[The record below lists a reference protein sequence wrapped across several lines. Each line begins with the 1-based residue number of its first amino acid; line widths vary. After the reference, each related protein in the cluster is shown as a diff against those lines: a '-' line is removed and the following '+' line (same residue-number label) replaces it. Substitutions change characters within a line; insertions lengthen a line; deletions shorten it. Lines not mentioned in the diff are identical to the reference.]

1 MHRIDESINTVEFI
15 HYFVDTNV
23 SHDFPAQASVP
34 KPVDAVGLSF
44 VYDNNPPV
52 TLSMRYRQSI
62 IIPINPNIH
71 AIELTKTFI
80 GTTGPQRSHK
90 QTTIL
95 VPDGATGLTFKFDS
109 SSRLVPRSPFKP
121 RIAKM
126 MKASSKCTFH
136 FATTRSLYQADTF
149 AVRNCR
155 KELTR
160 AQLNA
165 LFNIAAKNDETN
177 ESTTN
182 ETSGDE
188 TESPSD
194 NEDGSIDVQTLF
206 RAIERLSHTIG
217 GKKATSGKAPRT
229 SETGKKEISPGS
241 CDECGCTPVHVFDYE
256 HCQIETCDHCGP
268 KHTFKNII
276 ASSCEHVQDQC
287 NADEHIHPSR
297 RFSKMNPYTQ
307 PTHPKSKPVYMTGA
321 NNTRLGERPNAIPV
335 QEKETAKRIATPPS
349 ETSDDSDTVQGTSNQ
364 QRLNTQSNIQLRL
377 RRQGSDPRRWRNH
390 CHFCGEHG
398 HLLLACP
405 KRPDVF
411 RSRK

>member
-1 MHRIDESINTVEFI
+1 MHHIDQSINTVEFI
-15 HYFVDTNV
+15 HYFVDADV
-23 SHDFPAQASVP
+23 SYDFPAQASVP
-34 KPVDAVGLSF
+34 KPVDAIGLSF

-52 TLSMRYRQSI
+52 TLSMMYRQSI
-62 IIPINPNIH
+62 IIPIDPNIH

-80 GTTGPQRSHK
+80 GTRGPQRSHK

-136 FATTRSLYQADTF
+136 FVTTRSRYQADTF

-165 LFNIAAKNDETN
+165 LFNKAAKKDETN
-177 ESTTN
+177 ESTTA

-194 NEDGSIDVQTLF
+194 KEDGSVDVQTLF
-206 RAIERLSHTIG
+206 RAIEQLPQSSG
-217 GKKATSGKAPRT
+217 SKKATSGKAPRT
-229 SETGKKEISPGS
+229 SEVGKKKISPGS
-241 CDECGCTPVHVFDYE
+241 GDKCGCTPTRVFDYE
-256 HCQIETCDHCGP
+256 HRQIETCDHSGP
-268 KHTFKNII
+268 KHIFKTII
-276 ASSCEHVQDQC
+276 ASSCERVQDQC
-287 NADEHIHPSR
+287 NADEHIHSSR
-297 RFSKMNPYTQ
+297 RLPKMKSSTQ
-307 PTHPKSKPVYMTGA
+307 RTHPKPKPVSMAGA

-335 QEKETAKRIATPPS
+335 QTKEIAKRIATSPS

-364 QRLNTQSNIQLRL
+364 RRSNAQRYIQLRL
-377 RRQGSDPRRWRNH
+377 HR
-390 CHFCGEHG
+390 
-398 HLLLACP
+398 
-405 KRPDVF
+405 
-411 RSRK
+411 